1 MKKQEKAGDVP
12 LPLKATHKLKLLK
25 YLAINT
31 SRNVVTQLVNQYIF
45 SEIVDFTN
53 HQ

>member
-31 SRNVVTQLVNQYIF
+31 SPQCSYSTG
-45 SEIVDFTN
+45 
-53 HQ
+53 